1 MSTPPP
7 FDRAAAMRRLG
18 PAGVQAIRHSV
29 AAAPPL
35 RTEQREQ
42 LRAAFASAR
51 VAEHLRPAQQAA

>member
-1 MSTPPP
+1 MTTPPA

-18 PAGVQAIRHSV
+18 PAGVKALRQSV
-29 AAAPPL
+29 ADAPPL

-51 VAEHLRPAQQAA
+51 VAEHHRPAQQAA